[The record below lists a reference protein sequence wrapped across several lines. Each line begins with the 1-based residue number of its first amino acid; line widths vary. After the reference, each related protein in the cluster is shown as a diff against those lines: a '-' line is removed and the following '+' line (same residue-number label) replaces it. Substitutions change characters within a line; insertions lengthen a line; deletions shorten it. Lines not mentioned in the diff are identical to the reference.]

1 MMTTRI
7 VGTGAYVPEQ
17 IATNDDLA
25 RIVETND
32 EWIRSRTG
40 IGERRIATTET
51 NSYMAAQAAKQALDQ
66 AGIAPE
72 DVDLIL
78 LATSSPDYCF
88 PNGACEIQEQIGAVN
103 AAGYDIS
110 AACTGFV
117 FALNTAHAFIQAGIY
132 RTALVVGADVLSKLL
147 DWTDRGTC
155 VLFGDGA
162 GAVVV
167 QAADRGVIGVK
178 MHSDGTKGGVLTS
191 KITCTM
197 HTGTHCDAPRHV
209 MEYEFDGRRAR
220 YTHEMP
226 IDAYTGEAVVLKLD
240 VEPWTLITDK
250 HLDEACKKCGIDPAS
265 LKGKVLCLN
274 TGMHRLFD
282 DSKAYYHYSIG
293 TGIDAGKWFVKHG
306 VKCVAMDSQALD
318 HPLHTAMGNNGMTRM
333 NLLGATGKPIT
344 EEYKELF
351 GEEAYAE
358 FDKFEYI
365 RIHGQAAYDEKFGE
379 LEDLGVWGT
388 WEPCHKEMLGHGIV
402 GVENLGGD
410 LDKIK
415 PGKVFNFF
423 CFPLRWY
430 MGDGAMS
437 RCVAFIDEDDV
448 DASVPD
454 RTYKYGGTGYADE
467 SGHGDSGLEYM
478 RKLFNRNK

>member
-88 PNGACEIQEQIGAVN
+88 PNGACEIQKQIGAVN

-178 MHSDGTKGGVLTS
+178 MHSDGTKGGVLT
-191 KITCTM
+191 
-197 HTGTHCDAPRHV
+197 
-209 MEYEFDGRRAR
+209 
-220 YTHEMP
+220 
-226 IDAYTGEAVVLKLD
+226 
-240 VEPWTLITDK
+240 
-250 HLDEACKKCGIDPAS
+250 CGS
-265 LKGKVLCLN
+265 RTN
-274 TGMHRLFD
+274 
-282 DSKAYYHYSIG
+282 
-293 TGIDAGKWFVKHG
+293 
-306 VKCVAMDSQALD
+306 
-318 HPLHTAMGNNGMTRM
+318 GNF
-333 NLLGATGKPIT
+333 LLGKKPELGYMTMDGQEVFKFAVKKVPEII
-344 EEYKELF
+344 KELL
-351 GEEAYAE
+351 EENRTSLEEIRYFVLHQANYRIIESVAKRLKA
-358 FDKFEYI
+358 DIRKFPANMERYGI
-365 RIHGQAAYDEKFGE
+365 PPADPF
-379 LEDLGVWGT
+379 
-388 WEPCHKEMLGHGIV
+388 PCCLT
-402 GVENLGGD
+402 
-410 LDKIK
+410 
-415 PGKVFNFF
+415 
-423 CFPLRWY
+423 R
-430 MGDGAMS
+430 
-437 RCVAFIDEDDV
+437 
-448 DASVPD
+448 
-454 RTYKYGGTGYADE
+454 
-467 SGHGDSGLEYM
+467 
-478 RKLFNRNK
+478 

>member
-132 RTALVVGADVLSKLL
+132 RTALVIGSDVLSKLL

-162 GAVVV
+162 GAAVLKAEETGVV
-167 QAADRGVIGVK
+167 DMLMG
-178 MHSDGTKGGVLTS
+178 SDGTKGPILSCTS
-191 KITCTM
+191 RTLGNFL
-197 HTGTHCDAPRHV
+197 TGTKPELGLMTMDGQEVFRFAVKKVPESIEILLERNHISREEIKYYVLHQANERIVEAAARRLKEP
-209 MEYEFDGRRAR
+209 MEKFPMTISKYGNTSSASIPLLLNDMAEKDMLQPG
-220 YTHEMP
+220 
-226 IDAYTGEAVVLKLD
+226 
-240 VEPWTLITDK
+240 DK
-250 HLDEACKKCGIDPAS
+250 IILSGFGA
-265 LKGKVLCLN
+265 
-274 TGMHRLFD
+274 
-282 DSKAYYHYSIG
+282 
-293 TGIDAGKWFVKHG
+293 
-306 VKCVAMDSQALD
+306 
-318 HPLHTAMGNNGMTRM
+318 GMTW
-333 NLLGATGKPIT
+333 GAVLM
-344 EEYKELF
+344 E
-351 GEEAYAE
+351 
-358 FDKFEYI
+358 
-365 RIHGQAAYDEKFGE
+365 
-379 LEDLGVWGT
+379 W
-388 WEPCHKEMLGHGIV
+388 
-402 GVENLGGD
+402 
-410 LDKIK
+410 
-415 PGKVFNFF
+415 
-423 CFPLRWY
+423 
-430 MGDGAMS
+430 
-437 RCVAFIDEDDV
+437 
-448 DASVPD
+448 
-454 RTYKYGGTGYADE
+454 
-467 SGHGDSGLEYM
+467 
-478 RKLFNRNK
+478 

>member
-132 RTALVVGADVLSKLL
+132 RTALVVGSDVLSKLL

-178 MHSDGTKGGVLTS
+178 MHSDETKGGVLTCGSRTNGNFLLGKKPELGYMTMDGQEVFKFAVKKVPEIIKELLEENRTSLEEIRYFVLHQANYRIIESVAKRLKADIS
-191 KITCTM
+191 KFP
-197 HTGTHCDAPRHV
+197 AN
-209 MEYEFDGRRAR
+209 MER
-220 YTHEMP
+220 YGNTSGGSIP
-226 IDAYTGEAVVLKLD
+226 LL
-240 VEPWTLITDK
+240 
-250 HLDEACKKCGIDPAS
+250 LDEMNR
-265 LKGKVLCLN
+265 KGMLAPGDKIVLS
-274 TGMHRLFD
+274 GF
-282 DSKAYYHYSIG
+282 G
-293 TGIDAGKWFVKHG
+293 AGLTW
-306 VKCVAMDSQALD
+306 
-318 HPLHTAMGNNGMTRM
+318 
-333 NLLGATGKPIT
+333 GAT
-344 EEYKELF
+344 L
-351 GEEAYAE
+351 
-358 FDKFEYI
+358 
-365 RIHGQAAYDEKFGE
+365 
-379 LEDLGVWGT
+379 
-388 WEPCHKEMLGHGIV
+388 
-402 GVENLGGD
+402 VE
-410 LDKIK
+410 
-415 PGKVFNFF
+415 
-423 CFPLRWY
+423 W
-430 MGDGAMS
+430 
-437 RCVAFIDEDDV
+437 
-448 DASVPD
+448 
-454 RTYKYGGTGYADE
+454 
-467 SGHGDSGLEYM
+467 
-478 RKLFNRNK
+478 

>member
-178 MHSDGTKGGVLTS
+178 MHSDGTKGGVLTCGSRTNGNFLLGKKPELGYMTMDGQEVFKFAVKKVPEIIKELLEENRTSLQEIRYFVLHQANYRIIESVAKRLKADIS
-191 KITCTM
+191 KFP
-197 HTGTHCDAPRHV
+197 AN
-209 MEYEFDGRRAR
+209 MER
-220 YTHEMP
+220 YGNTSGGSIP
-226 IDAYTGEAVVLKLD
+226 LL
-240 VEPWTLITDK
+240 
-250 HLDEACKKCGIDPAS
+250 LDEMNR
-265 LKGKVLCLN
+265 KGMLAPGDKIVLS
-274 TGMHRLFD
+274 GF
-282 DSKAYYHYSIG
+282 G
-293 TGIDAGKWFVKHG
+293 AGLTW
-306 VKCVAMDSQALD
+306 
-318 HPLHTAMGNNGMTRM
+318 
-333 NLLGATGKPIT
+333 GAT
-344 EEYKELF
+344 L
-351 GEEAYAE
+351 
-358 FDKFEYI
+358 
-365 RIHGQAAYDEKFGE
+365 
-379 LEDLGVWGT
+379 
-388 WEPCHKEMLGHGIV
+388 
-402 GVENLGGD
+402 VE
-410 LDKIK
+410 
-415 PGKVFNFF
+415 
-423 CFPLRWY
+423 W
-430 MGDGAMS
+430 
-437 RCVAFIDEDDV
+437 
-448 DASVPD
+448 
-454 RTYKYGGTGYADE
+454 
-467 SGHGDSGLEYM
+467 
-478 RKLFNRNK
+478 